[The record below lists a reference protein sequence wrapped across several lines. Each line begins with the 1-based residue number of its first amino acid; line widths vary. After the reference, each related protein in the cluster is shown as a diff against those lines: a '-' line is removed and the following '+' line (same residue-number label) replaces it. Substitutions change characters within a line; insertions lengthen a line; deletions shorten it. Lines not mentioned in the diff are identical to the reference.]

1 LANLAFLAG
10 FFLSRKGREVRE
22 VRVGLASLAFLA
34 GYFPRKGREVRVG
47 LASYFSR
54 KCRKL

>member
-1 LANLAFLAG
+1 LAFLAG